1 MKKEYSMFQQLKNIE
16 LKIELQKIRLKE
28 IWEELKVIYGRD
40 SQYYEEYL
48 NSAANEI
55 FDISSF
61 KLLLEINE
69 DYEWIWSEFDIVN
82 EFDICDW
89 FLPTLEFFYN
99 IFYTTE
105 LIAFYHLNVNHSFS
119 GKEEFEEKF
128 KIFGVFVDELKKFF
142 DWIGYSLVEYD
153 NQINKD
159 SDYKEYHLVKKDTVK
174 VIENINVADD
184 LKTLLLELSQESLER
199 KDLENYLNILY
210 INYLENEQD
219 QIKQY
224 LGNKLHS
231 NIFNLFNNGLIK
243 HKDSENLN
251 KISQFTEQE
260 KLNAL
265 KWLKDIVLV
274 YFAVSRNGNDY
285 PEKII
290 NSKHQ
295 NNAN

>member
-1 MKKEYSMFQQLKNIE
+1 MDKQCSVFEILSKNE
-16 LKIELQKIRLKE
+16 NKIKPQKE
-28 IWEELKVIYGRD
+28 IVIMLWELWEDKYSQNYNYYNNYFDLVTNELFGIINFKIL
-40 SQYYEEYL
+40 L
-48 NSAANEI
+48 NSINY
-55 FDISSF
+55 DNDWNNF
-61 KLLLEINE
+61 KIPNNL
-69 DYEWIWSEFDIVN
+69 DDR
-82 EFDICDW
+82 
-89 FLPTLEFFYN
+89 FLGVLEFFYN
-99 IFYTTE
+99 IFYTTILLAKKE
-105 LIAFYHLNVNHSFS
+105 IEKLRSISDRNWVFS
-119 GKEEFEEKF
+119 SKF
-128 KIFGVFVDELKKFF
+128 KVLQDFLKELTKFF
-142 DWIGYSLVEYD
+142 DWNGYTLIKYD

-159 SDYKEYHLVKKDTVK
+159 SDYKEYHLVKKEMVG
-174 VIENINVADD
+174 VIESLPVEKD

-224 LGNKLHS
+224 LGNKMHS

-290 NSKHQ
+290 NFKHK